1 MSKVGRAA
9 ICSDS
14 DIAEAVGTAWR
25 ILRPEPPRQRIV
37 RKPHGAVPLQVI
49 AAELGCSTENVRL
62 IEKRALAKCRGWCG
76 ERGLDLWDML
86 DMLRR

>member
-25 ILRPEPPRQRIV
+25 ILRPEPPPTRTR
-37 RKPHGAVPLQVI
+37 RKPHGEIPLEVI
-49 AAELGCSTENVRL
+49 ATELGCTRENVRL
-62 IEKRALAKCRGWCG
+62 IERRALAKCRAWCD